1 SHLFIILT
9 SAFIICYYWSR
20 MFYYKKWY
28 GIFCTF
34 QLLIF
39 IGVLLYATFTPAELP
54 ELMPIANIAS
64 VISTLVTSLACIGEA
79 YKNNRFYVA

>member
-1 SHLFIILT
+1 
-9 SAFIICYYWSR
+9 
-20 MFYYKKWY
+20 MFYYKNGTEFLY
-28 GIFCTF
+28 VPTF
-34 QLLIF
+34 DF

-79 YKNNRFYVA
+79 YKNNRFM